1 MYKIEVFRFSSDSET
16 SKKRKGL
23 MKKSRFFLNFLGKR
37 TLTLVV
43 FLMMEIFSMIF
54 GLGYLKYVSY

>member
-1 MYKIEVFRFSSDSET
+1 MYKIEVFRFSSDSVT

-23 MKKSRFFLNFLGKR
+23 MKKSRFLLNFLGKR

-43 FLMMEIFSMIF
+43 FLIVEIFSMIF
-54 GLGYLKYVSY
+54 